1 MVKIN
6 NINFINQI
14 NTSAKEESLSNSN
27 CLIFNFELPNITEY
41 ESFNRVMNKDFNYE
55 ELFTYLINLNDSE
68 IDNFLINY
76 KEKTGKFLIND
87 IANCERLSRKEK
99 DNLYNILEPDFAKM
113 RLYKISLEQEN
124 EQIKNK
130 YYTGE
135 IFDIKYAGRYIEVKN
150 KASNEVVTLNLKE
163 LLKNIENESEFYQI
177 VRDIQQLPAEV
188 IFDLAKEVELIQT
201 KEIKKDEND
210 FKAGGYYSAGT
221 DTIVLDLIN
230 PKIIVHELA
239 HAIDNMYTG
248 FSNYYVTDCYNNFNN
263 AFNKELEIYLK
274 KGGQLFDDKNPPNII
289 EQIIKKD
296 NYMTLNVQEAFARS
310 YEVLLLGENY
320 KIFKEFPKTLTA
332 AKELLKEIRQVPKDN
347 RKK

>member
-163 LLKNIENESEFYQI
+163 LLKNIENESEFYQV
-177 VRDIQQLPAEV
+177 VRDIQRLPAEV
-188 IFDLAKEVELIQT
+188 VFDLANEIESIQT
-201 KEIKKDEND
+201 EKQKKDENG
-210 FKAGGYYSAGT
+210 FQAGGYYIRGKN
-221 DTIVLDLIN
+221 TIVLDAIR
-230 PKIIVHELA
+230 PDIIAHELA
-239 HAIDNMYTG
+239 HALDNLYGEFNTY
-248 FSNYYVTDCYNNFNN
+248 FVSDCYNNFNIV
-263 AFNKELEIYLK
+263 FNEELEVYLK
-274 KGGQLFDDKNPPNII
+274 REDQFDYENPPNIF
-289 EQIIKKD
+289 EQIFKKD
-296 NYMTLNVQEAFARS
+296 NYMTANPHEAFARS